1 MERWRKPGDK
11 TFLKD
16 IRNRELTRPTSRFCQ
31 DYNVLSWDA
40 VSLGY
45 DLDRI
50 GTERLGIE
58 TMRLEWSMND
68 VFRFSSIKEE
78 RGISYPFARNMSLT
92 LKISF

>member
-1 MERWRKPGDK
+1 MENVDIAEENADRRVLLERWRKPGDK

-45 DLDRI
+45 DLDLNRD
-50 GTERLGIE
+50 GTFGNRNHE
-58 TMRLEWSMND
+58 TGMEY
-68 VFRFSSIKEE
+68 E
-78 RGISYPFARNMSLT
+78 
-92 LKISF
+92 